1 MHCTLCKMTTD
12 ATFQPDFS
20 GNFLFVNK
28 YFQPFLSSSVRDL
41 EAGGELGEGIVSVAL
56 LGVTRDKGK
65 GCLPGQLGLRHE
77 TNH

>member
-1 MHCTLCKMTTD
+1 MQDDHRCNISTR
-12 ATFQPDFS
+12 
-20 GNFLFVNK
+20 FLRKFVYK

>member
-1 MHCTLCKMTTD
+1 MTTD

-20 GNFLFVNK
+20 GNLFTNT
-28 YFQPFLSSSVRDL
+28 FNPFLSSSVRDL

-65 GCLPGQLGLRHE
+65 GCLPGQLGLWHE